1 MPMADSRVRVVTWN
15 VHGFVGSDGRWDPQ
29 RVAEVLH
36 GICPDLMAL
45 QEVDAR
51 SCPESNR
58 HPLDAQ
64 AAGLDA
70 TVIAGPTLD
79 VPERDYGNAVLSRLP
94 VADTRRYDISRPGAE
109 PRSLRFRKASRALFR
124 YWPRPH
130 LHLDREG
137 LPR

>member
-1 MPMADSRVRVVTWN
+1 MALKCCTV
-15 VHGFVGSDGRWDPQ
+15 SD
-29 RVAEVLH
+29 
-36 GICPDLMAL
+36 PDLMAL

-51 SCPESNR
+51 SLSR
-58 HPLDAQ
+58 I
-64 AAGLDA
+64 A
-70 TVIAGPTLD
+70 TVTPWTTQACGARRHRDRRGRRST

-130 LHLDREG
+130 LQLDREG